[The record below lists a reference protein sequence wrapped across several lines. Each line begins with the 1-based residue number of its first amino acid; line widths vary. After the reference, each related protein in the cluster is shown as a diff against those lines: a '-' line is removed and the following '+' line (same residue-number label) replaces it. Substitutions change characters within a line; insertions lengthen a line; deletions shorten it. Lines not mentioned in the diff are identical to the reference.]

1 MFFSPDIEELVVSGL
16 VEEGE
21 CSDSCSQGHSWT
33 VSEAKEGSS
42 QRDSRLEAVVHRCV
56 GRELGPVQLL
66 GQSPEEPAGRRED
79 PCWWLG
85 GPC

>member
-1 MFFSPDIEELVVSGL
+1 MFFSPDIEELVVSGS

-21 CSDSCSQGHSWT
+21 CSDSCSQGHSST

-42 QRDSRLEAVVHRCV
+42 RRDSRLEAVVHRCE

-66 GQSPEEPAGRRED
+66 GQSLEEPAGRREG
-79 PCWWLG
+79 PCWWPG

>member
-1 MFFSPDIEELVVSGL
+1 MGRLRRGGCF
-16 VEEGE
+16 
-21 CSDSCSQGHSWT
+21 DSCSQGHSWT

-42 QRDSRLEAVVHRCV
+42 LRDSRSEAVVHRCA
-56 GRELGPVQLL
+56 GWELGPDPLL
-66 GQSPEEPAGRRED
+66 GQSPEEQAGRREG

>member
-1 MFFSPDIEELVVSGL
+1 MFFSPDIEELVVSGS

-21 CSDSCSQGHSWT
+21 CSDSCSQGHSST

-42 QRDSRLEAVVHRCV
+42 RRDSRLEAVVHRCE

-66 GQSPEEPAGRRED
+66 GQSPEGPAGRREG

-85 GPC
+85 GLC